1 MLPGILGGGVPPSSP
16 NPDPI
21 SDQKMSF
28 STPVFRPGSGCSNAI
43 QRINYVLTFN
53 TIQRITNG
61 CSNFRGLF
69 TTKVIKSHLKV
80 HVKSDAQKVN
90 CPVHWIEIYPVESVN
105 RLSNN
110 WALTSEIHTRFQL
123 APVVQKVGGG
133 GGVGGIALSTGVQ
146 FLKGRLA
153 LIQD

>member
-1 MLPGILGGGVPPSSP
+1 MLLGILGGGVPPSSP

-28 STPVFRPGSGCSNAI
+28 STPVFRPGSGCLNAI

-69 TTKVIKSHLKV
+69 TTKVIKKHLKV

-90 CPVHWIEIYPVESVN
+90 CPIHWIEIYPVESVN

-110 WALTSEIHTRFQL
+110 WALTSEIRTRFDTWRQL
-123 APVVQKVGGG
+123 FEKWLKGGG
-133 GGVGGIALSTGVQ
+133 GLAVSIGVQ